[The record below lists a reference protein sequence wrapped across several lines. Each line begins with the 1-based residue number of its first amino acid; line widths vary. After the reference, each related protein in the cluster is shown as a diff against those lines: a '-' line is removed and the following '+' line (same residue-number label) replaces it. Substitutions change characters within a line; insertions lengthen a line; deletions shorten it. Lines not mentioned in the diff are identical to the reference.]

1 MIFSSTI
8 FLFMFLPITLIGYY
22 ILRGE
27 LRNYWLLLVS
37 LVFFAWS
44 QPNYLWIILLNIAV
58 NYVSALL
65 LKYKKT
71 KKLVLVLCMLVNV
84 GLLGYFKYFDFAIA
98 SINSIFQQSF
108 GLRNIILPIGIS
120 FFTFQGISYVIDV
133 YRDTVPVQKNI
144 FKLGL
149 YIVLFPQLIAGP
161 IVRYSDIVNEID
173 CRQILFDDFISGVE
187 RFIIGLGKKSI
198 IANTMA
204 VIVDSIWE
212 TGAGNS
218 VWTVAWLGSI
228 AYTLQIYFD
237 FSGYSDMAIGLGRMF
252 GFHFNE
258 NFNLPYISK
267 NISEFWRRWH
277 ISLSSWFRDYI
288 YIPLGGNRRHVYFNL
303 AVVFVLTGVWHG
315 ASWTFVAWGIWNGFF
330 VLLERLIRNHKKT
343 PASTTKKSFLKLCLG
358 HIYVFVVVNLGFVLF
373 RADSIAN
380 GLLYIQNMFG
390 KMPSVKTGYT
400 LASYLDSFNIVL
412 MLLGIFFSTAIPGQI
427 GDKLKAV
434 LGNNVFDVVKYM
446 SLIAILLF
454 SGVRIVSGVYNP
466 FIYFQF

>member
-8 FLFMFLPITLIGYY
+8 FLFMFLPITLIGYFM
-22 ILRGE
+22 LRGE

-65 LKYKKT
+65 LKYRKT

-237 FSGYSDMAIGLGRMF
+237 FSGYSDMAIGLGKMF

-330 VLLERLIRNHKKT
+330 VLLERFVRNHKKT
-343 PASTTKKSFLKLCLG
+343 PASTTKKSFLKSCLG
-358 HIYVFVVVNLGFVLF
+358 HIYVFLVVNLGFVLF

-390 KMPSVKTGYT
+390 KMPSIETGYT
-400 LASYLDSFNIVL
+400 LASCYEVTF
-412 MLLGIFFSTAIPGQI
+412 
-427 GDKLKAV
+427 
-434 LGNNVFDVVKYM
+434 VKK
-446 SLIAILLF
+446 
-454 SGVRIVSGVYNP
+454 
-466 FIYFQF
+466 